1 MGGAGGR
8 CGATGGPCGP
18 AGVVRSGGRVC
29 GPAAGVVRS
38 GRRGRPSRRPRRHGP
53 TTLGPAM
60 QPTDRPQVRQD
71 AAHPA
76 LAISLP

>member
-8 CGATGGPCGP
+8 
-18 AGVVRSGGRVC
+18 VVRSGWLAVRSGGAVRRC
-29 GPAAGVVRS
+29 GPAVRS

-60 QPTDRPQVRQD
+60 QPTDRPQVKQD

>member
-8 CGATGGPCGP
+8 CGPAGGPCGP
-18 AGVVRSGGRVC
+18 GGGGSVRAGAVRSGG
-29 GPAAGVVRS
+29 
-38 GRRGRPSRRPRRHGP
+38 RGRPSRRPRRHGP

-60 QPTDRPQVRQD
+60 QPTDRPQVKQD

>member
-1 MGGAGGR
+1 MRSGWAGGAVRLGGR
-8 CGATGGPCGP
+8 CGP
-18 AGVVRSGGRVC
+18 AGR
-29 GPAAGVVRS
+29 AVRS

-60 QPTDRPQVRQD
+60 QPTDRPQVKQD